1 MENNEKGFYMK
12 QSFVSFDVFDTCLIR
27 RCGRP
32 YKIWDLMADRL
43 FEKDDSR
50 GRLSF
55 TGNRSLA
62 EKKTSYG
69 SPYPTL
75 NDIYQELNVAQ
86 WGFEQNSI
94 MILEMEI
101 EEQELFP
108 NPEMLKTVNQYR
120 ENGFKIAFV
129 SDMYLPPEFI
139 RKVLA
144 KFGFC
149 KDDDLVFV
157 SAFCKA
163 SKNDGKL
170 FDFVLRETQTKAKQ
184 WIHYGDNERSDYRIP
199 KSRGIK
205 AYLVNDTDFTD
216 EEKRWIDDARFYS
229 RKHEIELWAGL
240 CRLTRLQNER
250 SFAATMAVDFIASVY
265 VPYVAYVLRTAK
277 EKGIKT
283 LYFLA
288 RDGHIFLEIAKAM
301 KAESE
306 GIECRYLKVSRRALY
321 SCAFYEVNDFE
332 LSVTVGVSNF
342 YGPIKNVMNQI
353 GVEYDELSEK
363 TKSLFR
369 SDEILRDEKRNILF
383 QQTLKEN
390 DSALLL
396 NSAKQNRKC
405 FLEYLKQECVFDAES
420 AMVDL
425 GWIGSCRTILNYILS
440 KENKRTVSTFY
451 WGYYSSLLYGQKYDE
466 LFVFNRQFDNVEEYS
481 CANNFFEKYASLN
494 ANGSTLRYEQ
504 KGEKSLPVEGL
515 GDGSLISLMNLNE
528 LAVVS
533 LVRNYIERRM
543 DLSDIFL
550 CCGLKQ
556 ELQIL
561 RNPSTEHLNLFEVIR
576 FENYDIETKMVRSLP
591 LKDVLALLVWG
602 VPASMIWTEAAVKK
616 RFGPFAPIFVKV
628 YKFSSKTW
636 LARKLQVWWEK
647 K

>member
-1 MENNEKGFYMK
+1 MK
-12 QSFVSFDVFDTCLIR
+12 REYVSFDVFDTCLIR

-32 YKIWDLMADRL
+32 YKIWDLMADKL

-55 TGNRSLA
+55 TGNRRLV
-62 EKKTSYG
+62 EKKASYG

-75 NDIYQELNVAQ
+75 NDIYHELNVAQ

-94 MILEMEI
+94 MNLEMEI

-108 NPEMLKTVNQYR
+108 NPEMLKTVSKYR

-149 KDDDLVFV
+149 KDSDLVFV

-163 SKNDGKL
+163 SKSDGKL
-170 FDFVLRETQTKAKQ
+170 FDFVLKDTQTKAKQ
-184 WIHYGDNERSDYRIP
+184 WIHYGDNERSDYRVP
-199 KSRGIK
+199 RSKGIK
-205 AYLVNDTDFTD
+205 AILVNDTDFTD

-229 RKHEIELWAGL
+229 HKHEIELWAGL

-321 SCAFYEVNDFE
+321 ACVFYEVNDFE
-332 LSVTVGVSNF
+332 LQMTVGAAVGNS
-342 YGPIKNVMNQI
+342 YKTVKNTLNSFDF
-353 GVEYDELSEK
+353 EYENL
-363 TKSLFR
+363 
-369 SDEILRDEKRNILF
+369 SDETKKMFPADYVLRTRSKTNAFIE
-383 QQTLKEN
+383 TLKKN
-390 DSALLL
+390 DVDLIKKKSEQRRQNLLG
-396 NSAKQNRKC
+396 
-405 FLEYLKQECVFDAES
+405 YLKQECFFEKPS

-425 GWIGSCRTILNYILS
+425 GWVGTCRLILNYILC
-440 KENKRTVSTFY
+440 KENESSVPTFY
-451 WGYYSSLLYGQKYDE
+451 WGYNSSLLYGEKWDE
-466 LFVFNRQFDNVEEYS
+466 LYVFNGQYDHVLEYS
-481 CANNFFEKYASLN
+481 CGNLFFEKYASLN
-494 ANGSTLRYEQ
+494 ADGSTLRYDN
-504 KGEKSLPVEGL
+504 KGTKFCPVEGKR
-515 GDGSLISLMNLNE
+515 DDSVRWLMNVNE
-528 LAVVS
+528 TTVSRFCQNFAVLFFSKEALFDVS
-533 LVRNYIERRM
+533 Y
-543 DLSDIFL
+543 

-556 ELQIL
+556 EFQIL
-561 RNPSTEHLNLFEVIR
+561 KVPTFDHVKLFGFVK
-576 FENYDIETKMVRSLP
+576 FENYGVETMMVRRLP

-602 VPASMIWTEAAVKK
+602 VPASMIWCEAALKK
-616 RFGPFAPIFVKV
+616 TFGLFTPLFEWCFHITSKTPFANR
-628 YKFSSKTW
+628 
-636 LARKLQVWWEK
+636 LRLWWENR
-647 K
+647 

>member
-1 MENNEKGFYMK
+1 MK
-12 QSFVSFDVFDTCLIR
+12 REYVSFDVFDTSLIR

-62 EKKTSYG
+62 EKKASYDR
-69 SPYPTL
+69 PYPTL
-75 NDIYQELNVAQ
+75 DDIYQELNVAQ
-86 WGFEQNSI
+86 WGFEQKSI
-94 MILEMEI
+94 MNLEMEI

-170 FDFVLRETQTKAKQ
+170 FDFVLKETKTKAKQ
-184 WIHYGDNERSDYRIP
+184 WIHYGDNGRSDYRLP
-199 KSRGIK
+199 RSKGIK
-205 AYLVNDTDFTD
+205 AFLVNDTDFTD
-216 EEKRWIDDARFYS
+216 EEKRWLDDARFYAH
-229 RKHEIELWAGL
+229 KHEIELWAGL

-301 KAESE
+301 TAELE

-321 SCAFYEVNDFE
+321 ACVFYEVNDVE
-332 LSVTVGVSNF
+332 LSMVINNAHDQPIEHCLEYMGV
-342 YGPIKNVMNQI
+342 KW
-353 GVEYDELSEK
+353 EDLSSK
-363 TKSLFR
+363 TKKKFGKSVRLNSRKKIKSF
-369 SDEILRDEKRNILF
+369 INAI
-383 QQTLKEN
+383 KEN
-390 DSALLL
+390 DFSLMKMASEKKRKLLLKFFEQEKLVVQKSAL
-396 NSAKQNRKC
+396 
-405 FLEYLKQECVFDAES
+405 
-420 AMVDL
+420 VDL
-425 GWIGSCRTILNYILS
+425 GWVGSCRCVIGYIMK
-440 KENKRTVSTFY
+440 KEGYEPLPTFY
-451 WGYYSSLLYGQKYDE
+451 WGYNNALIYGMDCGD
-466 LFVFNRQFDNVEEYS
+466 LFVFNKQYDLFSNYS
-481 CANNFFEKYASLN
+481 CCNLFLEQYASMNDAGTTIGYCEKKGIVEAVEGEKNIGNNFIVKTNEFYVKRIAEQLS
-494 ANGSTLRYEQ
+494 ANILDFDSF
-504 KGEKSLPVEGL
+504 
-515 GDGSLISLMNLNE
+515 N
-528 LAVVS
+528 
-533 LVRNYIERRM
+533 
-543 DLSDIFL
+543 DIFL
-550 CCGLKQ
+550 CCGLRQLENIQK
-556 ELQIL
+556 
-561 RNPSTEHLNLFEVIR
+561 NPSRRLLKFFSYVR
-576 FENYDIETKMVRSLP
+576 VENYGVENFLIRKLP
-591 LKDVLALLVWG
+591 LKDFIALLVWG
-602 VPASMIWTEAAVKK
+602 IPASIIWAEAAVIKT
-616 RFGPFAPIFVKV
+616 FGPFAPL
-628 YKFSSKTW
+628 YKKIYQYTSETFFAKT
-636 LARKLQVWWEK
+636 LRTWWEK
-647 K
+647 RG

>member
-1 MENNEKGFYMK
+1 MK
-12 QSFVSFDVFDTCLIR
+12 REYVSFDVFDTCLIR

-32 YKIWDLMADRL
+32 YKIWDLMADKL

-62 EKKTSYG
+62 EKKASYG

-75 NDIYQELNVAQ
+75 DDIYQELNVAQ
-86 WGFEQNSI
+86 WGFEKDSMMN
-94 MILEMEI
+94 LEMEI

-120 ENGFKIAFV
+120 EKGFKIAFV
-129 SDMYLPPEFI
+129 SDMYLPTEFI

-144 KFGFC
+144 KYGFC
-149 KDDDLVFV
+149 HETDFVFV
-157 SAFCKA
+157 SAYCKT

-170 FDFVLRETQTKAKQ
+170 FDFVLKETQTKAKQ
-184 WIHYGDNERSDYRIP
+184 WIHYGDNERSDYRAP
-199 KSRGIK
+199 KSSGIK

-216 EEKRWIDDARFYS
+216 EEKRWIDDARFYTH
-229 RKHEIELWAGL
+229 KHEIELWAGL

-332 LSVTVGVSNF
+332 LSVTVGASNF

-353 GVEYDELSEK
+353 GVEYDGLSEK

-369 SDEILRDEKRNILF
+369 ADEVIRDKRRSILF

-390 DSALLL
+390 DSAFLLD
-396 NSAKQNRKC
+396 SAKKNRKC
-405 FLEYLKQECVFDAES
+405 FLGYLNQERFFENKA

-425 GWIGSCRTILNYILS
+425 GWVGTCRILLNYILRN
-440 KENKRTVSTFY
+440 ENESSVPTFY
-451 WGYYSSLLYGQKYDE
+451 WGYNSSLFYGENADE
-466 LFVFNRQFDNVEEYS
+466 LYVFNGQYDHILENS
-481 CANNFFEKYASLN
+481 CGNLFFEKYASLN
-494 ANGSTLRYEQ
+494 ADGSTLGYEYN
-504 KGEKSLPVEGL
+504 GMNFFPVEGKR
-515 GDGSLISLMNLNE
+515 DDSIRWLMNVNE
-528 LAVVS
+528 QTVS
-533 LVRNYIERRM
+533 LFCKNFSMLFFSQEA
-543 DLSDIFL
+543 LFDISF

-556 ELQIL
+556 EFQIL
-561 RNPSTEHLNLFEVIR
+561 KVPTYDHLKLFSFVK
-576 FENYDIETKMVRSLP
+576 FENYGIETMMVRRLP

-602 VPASMIWTEAAVKK
+602 VPASMIWCEAALKK
-616 RFGPFAPIFVKV
+616 TFGLFTPLFEWCFHIT
-628 YKFSSKTW
+628 SKTVFANR
-636 LARKLQVWWEK
+636 LRLWWENR
-647 K
+647 

>member
-1 MENNEKGFYMK
+1 
-12 QSFVSFDVFDTCLIR
+12 
-27 RCGRP
+27 
-32 YKIWDLMADRL
+32 MADKL

-55 TGNRSLA
+55 TGNRRLA
-62 EKKTSYG
+62 EKKASYG

-75 NDIYQELNVAQ
+75 DDIYQELNVAQ
-86 WGFEQNSI
+86 WGFEKDSMMN
-94 MILEMEI
+94 LEMEI

-129 SDMYLPPEFI
+129 SDMYLPTEFT

-144 KFGFC
+144 KYGFC
-149 KDDDLVFV
+149 HETDFVFV
-157 SAFCKA
+157 SAYCKA

-184 WIHYGDNERSDYRIP
+184 WIHYGDNERSDYRAP

-216 EEKRWIDDARFYS
+216 EEKRWIDDARFYTH
-229 RKHEIELWAGL
+229 KHEIELWAGL

-288 RDGHIFLEIAKAM
+288 RDGHIFLKIAKAM

-321 SCAFYEVNDFE
+321 SCVFYEMNDFE
-332 LSVTVGVSNF
+332 LSVTVGASNF

-396 NSAKQNRKC
+396 NSAKKNRKC
-405 FLEYLKQECVFDAES
+405 FLGYLSQKCVFDAKS

-425 GWIGSCRTILNYILS
+425 GWTGSSRTILNYILS
-440 KENKRTVSTFY
+440 KESKGTVSTFY
-451 WGYYSSLLYGQKYDE
+451 WGYCNTLLYGQKYDE
-466 LFVFNRQFDNVEEYS
+466 LFVFNRQFDAVEEYS

-494 ANGSTLRYEQ
+494 ANGSTLRYEKNDQ
-504 KGEKSLPVEGL
+504 NYLPVEGAIDNPL
-515 GDGSLISLMNLNE
+515 VWLMNLNE
-528 LAVVS
+528 TVVVS
-533 LVRNYIERRM
+533 LVQNYIEKRM
-543 DLSDIFL
+543 DLSDVFL

-556 ELQIL
+556 ELHIL
-561 RNPSTEHLNLFEVIR
+561 KKPTAKHLKLFDAIK
-576 FENYDIETKMVRSLP
+576 FENYDIENKMVRRLP
-591 LKDVLALLVWG
+591 LKDFFALLIWG
-602 VPASMIWTEAAVKK
+602 VPASMIWTEAAIKK
-616 RFGPFAPIFVKV
+616 SFGPFATAFVKS
-628 YKFSSKTW
+628 YKFTSKT
-636 LARKLQVWWEK
+636 LFARKLQTWWESRG
-647 K
+647 

>member
-1 MENNEKGFYMK
+1 MK
-12 QSFVSFDVFDTCLIR
+12 REYVSFDVFDTCLIR

-62 EKKTSYG
+62 EKKASYG

-75 NDIYQELNVAQ
+75 NDIYQELNVTQ

-108 NPEMLKTVNQYR
+108 NPEMVKTVNQYR

-170 FDFVLRETQTKAKQ
+170 FDFVLKETKTKAKQ
-184 WIHYGDNERSDYRIP
+184 WIHYGDNGRSDYRVP
-199 KSRGIK
+199 RSKGIK
-205 AYLVNDTDFTD
+205 AFLVNDTDFTD
-216 EEKRWIDDARFYS
+216 EEKRWLDDARFYAH
-229 RKHEIELWAGL
+229 KHEIELWAGL

-301 KAESE
+301 NAESE

-321 SCAFYEVNDFE
+321 SSAFYEVNDFE
-332 LSVTVGVSNF
+332 LQMTVGAAIGNSYKTV
-342 YGPIKNVMNQI
+342 KNTLNSFDF
-353 GVEYDELSEK
+353 EYEFL
-363 TKSLFR
+363 
-369 SDEILRDEKRNILF
+369 SDETKKMFPADYVLRTK
-383 QQTLKEN
+383 LKTNAFIEALKKN
-390 DSALLL
+390 DVDLIKKKSEQRRKNLLG
-396 NSAKQNRKC
+396 
-405 FLEYLKQECVFDAES
+405 YLKQECFFENPS
-420 AMVDL
+420 AIVDL
-425 GWIGSCRTILNYILS
+425 GWVGTCRLILNYILC
-440 KENKRTVSTFY
+440 KEKVSPVPTFY
-451 WGYYSSLLYGQKYDE
+451 WGYNSSLLYGEKLDE
-466 LFVFNRQFDNVEEYS
+466 LYVFNGQYDHVLEYS
-481 CANNFFEKYASLN
+481 CGNLFFEKYASLN
-494 ANGSTLRYEQ
+494 ADGSTLRYDN
-504 KGEKSLPVEGL
+504 KGMMYCPVEGKR
-515 GDGSLISLMNLNE
+515 DDSVRWLMNINE
-528 LAVVS
+528 FAVS
-533 LVRNYIERRM
+533 LFCQNFTALYFSQDALFDV
-543 DLSDIFL
+543 SF

-556 ELQIL
+556 EFQIL
-561 RNPSTEHLNLFEVIR
+561 RFPTFEHLKLFGFVK
-576 FENYDIETKMVRSLP
+576 FENYGVETMMVRRLP
-591 LKDVLALLVWG
+591 LKDLLALLVWG
-602 VPASMIWTEAAVKK
+602 VPASMIWCEAALKK
-616 RFGPFAPIFVKV
+616 TFGLFTPLFEWCFHIT
-628 YKFSSKTW
+628 SKTSFANR
-636 LARKLQVWWEK
+636 LRLWWENRG
-647 K
+647 